1 MDRMRACGVCDV
13 GSIPTEG
20 TSTNEANCL
29 ASCRK
34 RKAFCYGELVEPSKR
49 YTVLVEK
56 DYPTEGTIHKNTHKT
71 FVYITL
77 DIIIGL

>member
-20 TSTNEANCL
+20 TRPKEADLL

-34 RKAFCYGELVEPSKR
+34 RKAFTYFFRNYIYKKCKR
-49 YTVLVEK
+49 CTVLVEK
-56 DYPTEGTIHKNTHKT
+56 DFLLRAQIK
-71 FVYITL
+71 I
-77 DIIIGL
+77 